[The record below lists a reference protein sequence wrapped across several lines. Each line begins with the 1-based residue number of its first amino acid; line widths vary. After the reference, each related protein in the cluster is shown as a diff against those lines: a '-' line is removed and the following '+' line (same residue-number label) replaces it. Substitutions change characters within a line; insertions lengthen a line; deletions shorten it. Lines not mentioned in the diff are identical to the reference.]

1 MLNAG
6 YDFRRNNA
14 GLLVNPDKASAG
26 WTNLGKGLQVAAG
39 IMSWK
44 DAKDRADRLNKAQ
57 EDYYDALNTYLN
69 NSEFDVSEKSLK
81 DQIEDE
87 ELYSQLEDL
96 DEEENEVNNE
106 FQASDAAA
114 NAAQTGGADADYA
127 YRMAL
132 AKRNQYYDVIDNILK
147 KYGYGGK

>member
-14 GLLVNPDKASAG
+14 GLLVNPEQASAG
-26 WTNLGKGLQVAAG
+26 WKNLGKGLQVAAG

-69 NSEFDVSEKSLK
+69 NSNVDVK
-81 DQIEDE
+81 DQQDVIEDE
-87 ELYSQLEDL
+87 ELYKSLPDLEEDNYERLYNTEEANNKRKQYLDL
-96 DEEENEVNNE
+96 MDT
-106 FQASDAAA
+106 FLQ
-114 NAAQTGGADADYA
+114 
-127 YRMAL
+127 M
-132 AKRNQYYDVIDNILK
+132 
-147 KYGYGGK
+147 YGG

>member
-44 DAKDRADRLNKAQ
+44 DAKDRAERMNKAQ

-69 NSEFDVSEKSLK
+69 NREIDVKSPE
-81 DQIEDE
+81 DVIEDE
-87 ELYSQLEDL
+87 KLYASLPDLEEDKYERL
-96 DEEENEVNNE
+96 YNTEE
-106 FQASDAAA
+106 A
-114 NAAQTGGADADYA
+114 NDH
-127 YRMAL
+127 R
-132 AKRNQYYDVIDNILK
+132 K
-147 KYGYGGK
+147 KYLDLMDIFLKMYGAK

>member
-14 GLLVNPDKASAG
+14 GLLVNPEQASAG
-26 WTNLGKGLQVAAG
+26 WKNLGKGLQVAAG

-69 NSEFDVSEKSLK
+69 NSNVDVKSQQ
-81 DQIEDE
+81 DAIEDE
-87 ELYSQLEDL
+87 ELYKSLPDLEEDNYERLYNTEEANNKRKQYLDL
-96 DEEENEVNNE
+96 MDT
-106 FQASDAAA
+106 FLQ
-114 NAAQTGGADADYA
+114 
-127 YRMAL
+127 M
-132 AKRNQYYDVIDNILK
+132 
-147 KYGYGGK
+147 YGG

>member
-14 GLLVNPDKASAG
+14 GLLVNPEQASAG
-26 WTNLGKGLQVAAG
+26 WKNLGKGLQVAAG

-69 NSEFDVSEKSLK
+69 NSTSEVKSQQDV
-81 DQIEDE
+81 IEDE
-87 ELYSQLEDL
+87 DLYKSLPDLEEDGYDRLYNTEEANNKRKQYLDL
-96 DEEENEVNNE
+96 MDS
-106 FQASDAAA
+106 FLQ
-114 NAAQTGGADADYA
+114 
-127 YRMAL
+127 M
-132 AKRNQYYDVIDNILK
+132 
-147 KYGYGGK
+147 YGGK

>member
-14 GLLVNPDKASAG
+14 GLLVNPEQASAG
-26 WTNLGKGLQVAAG
+26 WKNLGKGLQVAAG

-44 DAKDRADRLNKAQ
+44 DAKDRAERMNKAQ

-69 NSEFDVSEKSLK
+69 NSEGGKSLE

-96 DEEENEVNNE
+96 PEDEINNE
-106 FQASDAAA
+106 SKAAYEAA
-114 NAAQTGGADADYA
+114 NAAQTGGSDADYA

-132 AKRNQYYDVIDNILK
+132 AKRNQYSDILNSILQ
-147 KYGYGGK
+147 KYGYGAK

>member
-26 WTNLGKGLQVAAG
+26 WTNLGKGLQTVAG

-44 DAKDRADRLNKAQ
+44 DAKDRADRMNKAQ
-57 EDYYDALNTYLN
+57 EDYYDALNTYLKN
-69 NSEFDVSEKSLK
+69 TEIDLK
-81 DQIEDE
+81 DQKDAIEDE

-96 DEEENEVNNE
+96 PEDEINDEAKAAYE
-106 FQASDAAA
+106 AS
-114 NAAQTGGADADYA
+114 NASQTGGSNAEYA

-132 AKRNQYYDVIDNILK
+132 AKRNKYADILNSILQ
-147 KYGYGGK
+147 KYGNGGW

>member
-26 WTNLGKGLQVAAG
+26 WSNLGKGLQIAGG

-44 DAKDRADRLNKAQ
+44 DARDRADRMNKAQ
-57 EDYYDALNTYLN
+57 EDYYDALNTYLKN
-69 NSEFDVSEKSLK
+69 TEVDLQDQK
-81 DQIEDE
+81 DAIEDE

-96 DEEENEVNNE
+96 PEDEINGEAKAAYE
-106 FQASDAAA
+106 AS
-114 NAAQTGGADADYA
+114 NASQTGDSNAEYA

-132 AKRNQYYDVIDNILK
+132 AKRNQYADILNSILQ
-147 KYGYGGK
+147 KYGNGGW

>member
-14 GLLVNPDKASAG
+14 GLLVNPEQASAG
-26 WTNLGKGLQVAAG
+26 WKNLGKGLQVAAG

-69 NSEFDVSEKSLK
+69 NTEVDVSDKSLK
-81 DQIEDE
+81 DKIEDE

-96 DEEENEVNNE
+96 PEDEITNESKAAYE
-106 FQASDAAA
+106 AS
-114 NAAQTGGADADYA
+114 NAAQTGGSDADYA

-132 AKRNQYYDVIDNILK
+132 AKRNQYSDILNSILQ
-147 KYGYGGK
+147 KYGYGG

>member
-26 WTNLGKGLQVAAG
+26 WSNLGKGLQVAGG

-44 DAKDRADRLNKAQ
+44 AAKDRADKLNKAQ
-57 EDYYDALNTYLN
+57 EDYYDALTNYLN
-69 NSEFDVSEKSLK
+69 NNEVGKSQE

-96 DEEENEVNNE
+96 PEDSDTYKRLYNTEEANN
-106 FQASDAAA
+106 
-114 NAAQTGGADADYA
+114 
-127 YRMAL
+127 
-132 AKRNQYYDVIDNILK
+132 KRKNYLDIMDTFLQM
-147 KYGYGGK
+147 YGGK

>member
-26 WTNLGKGLQVAAG
+26 WSNLGRGLQVAGG

-44 DAKDRADRLNKAQ
+44 AAKDRADKLNKAQ
-57 EDYYDALNTYLN
+57 EDYYDALTNYLN
-69 NSEFDVSEKSLK
+69 NNEVGKSQE

-96 DEEENEVNNE
+96 PEDEASSYERLYNTEEGNN
-106 FQASDAAA
+106 
-114 NAAQTGGADADYA
+114 
-127 YRMAL
+127 
-132 AKRNQYYDVIDNILK
+132 KRKQYLDVMDTFLQM
-147 KYGYGGK
+147 YGGK

>member
-26 WTNLGKGLQVAAG
+26 WTNLGKGLQTVAG

-44 DAKDRADRLNKAQ
+44 DARDRADRINKAQ

-69 NSEFDVSEKSLK
+69 NSEIDVKSPE
-81 DQIEDE
+81 DVIEDE
-87 ELYSQLEDL
+87 KLYASLPDLEEDKYSRL
-96 DEEENEVNNE
+96 YNTEE
-106 FQASDAAA
+106 A
-114 NAAQTGGADADYA
+114 NDH
-127 YRMAL
+127 R
-132 AKRNQYYDVIDNILK
+132 K
-147 KYGYGGK
+147 KYLDLMDILLKMYGGK

>member
-14 GLLVNPDKASAG
+14 GLLVNPDKAGAG
-26 WTNLGKGLQVAAG
+26 WSNLGRGLQVAGG

-44 DAKDRADRLNKAQ
+44 AAKDRADKLNKAQ
-57 EDYYDALNTYLN
+57 EDYYDALTNYLN
-69 NSEFDVSEKSLK
+69 NNEVGKSQE

-96 DEEENEVNNE
+96 PEDEASSYERLYNTEEGNN
-106 FQASDAAA
+106 
-114 NAAQTGGADADYA
+114 
-127 YRMAL
+127 
-132 AKRNQYYDVIDNILK
+132 KRKQYLDVMDTFLQM
-147 KYGYGGK
+147 YGGK

>member
-14 GLLVNPDKASAG
+14 GLLVNPEQASAG
-26 WTNLGKGLQVAAG
+26 WKNLGKGLQVAAG

-69 NSEFDVSEKSLK
+69 NSNVDVKSQQ
-81 DQIEDE
+81 DAIEDE
-87 ELYSQLEDL
+87 ELYKSLPDLEEDNYERLYNTEEANNKRKQYLDL
-96 DEEENEVNNE
+96 MDT
-106 FQASDAAA
+106 FLQ
-114 NAAQTGGADADYA
+114 
-127 YRMAL
+127 M
-132 AKRNQYYDVIDNILK
+132 
-147 KYGYGGK
+147 YGGQ

>member
-26 WTNLGKGLQVAAG
+26 WTNLGKGLQAVAG
-39 IMSWK
+39 VMSWK
-44 DAKDRADRLNKAQ
+44 DAKDRADRINKAQ

-69 NSEFDVSEKSLK
+69 NTEVDLK
-81 DQIEDE
+81 DQKDAIEDE

-96 DEEENEVNNE
+96 PEDEINE
-106 FQASDAAA
+106 A
-114 NAAQTGGADADYA
+114 NAAYEASNASQTGGSDADYA

-132 AKRNQYYDVIDNILK
+132 AKRNQYADILDSILK
-147 KYGYGGK
+147 KYRYGGK

>member
-14 GLLVNPDKASAG
+14 GLLVNPEQASAG
-26 WTNLGKGLQVAAG
+26 WKNLGKGLQVAAG

-44 DAKDRADRLNKAQ
+44 DAKDRADRMNKAQ
-57 EDYYDALNTYLN
+57 EDYYDALTSYLN
-69 NSEFDVSEKSLK
+69 NKDVDVKSQQ
-81 DQIEDE
+81 DAIEDE

-96 DEEENEVNNE
+96 PEDENNNE
-106 FQASDAAA
+106 AEAAYEAS
-114 NAAQTGGADADYA
+114 NASQTGGSDADYA

-132 AKRNQYYDVIDNILK
+132 ARRNQYADILDSILK

>member
-14 GLLVNPDKASAG
+14 GLLVNPDKAGAG
-26 WTNLGKGLQVAAG
+26 WSNLGRGLQVAGG

-44 DAKDRADRLNKAQ
+44 AAKDRADKLNKAQ
-57 EDYYDALNTYLN
+57 EDYYDALTNYLN
-69 NSEFDVSEKSLK
+69 NNEVGKSQE

-96 DEEENEVNNE
+96 PEDESSSYERLYNTEEGNN
-106 FQASDAAA
+106 
-114 NAAQTGGADADYA
+114 
-127 YRMAL
+127 
-132 AKRNQYYDVIDNILK
+132 KRKQHLDVMDSFLQM
-147 KYGYGGK
+147 YGGK

>member
-14 GLLVNPDKASAG
+14 GLLVNPEQASAG
-26 WTNLGKGLQVAAG
+26 WKNLGKGLQVAAG

-69 NSEFDVSEKSLK
+69 NSNVDVKDQQDVIENEKLYKSLP
-81 DQIEDE
+81 DLEEYNYERLYNTDE
-87 ELYSQLEDL
+87 ANNKRKQYLDL
-96 DEEENEVNNE
+96 MDT
-106 FQASDAAA
+106 FLQ
-114 NAAQTGGADADYA
+114 
-127 YRMAL
+127 M
-132 AKRNQYYDVIDNILK
+132 
-147 KYGYGGK
+147 YGGK